1 MHTDI
6 LLLLF
11 LILHPTL
18 HPIQLCVTVHVRVQ
32 TAAAENAT
40 TVKADAFR
48 AELLASLSTIREE
61 SAAATAASVG
71 LSPTAFGFVNEE

>member
-1 MHTDI
+1 M
-6 LLLLF
+6 
-11 LILHPTL
+11 
-18 HPIQLCVTVHVRVQ
+18 Q

-71 LSPTAFGFVNEE
+71 LSLTAFGFVNEE